1 MGMET
6 FIRNVDKELYKE
18 GANWRG
24 PEGQKTSPVRYFCA
38 KAEFE
43 GIGPED
49 KVLEKREKHYLRK
62 FKVPEPLE
70 ATPRAEKIKGYAR
83 DSWYVESIFKEL
95 GIPLRGPETP
105 TVGQCFGGA
114 AKGFS
119 VTSVQAIF
127 PIFYDNAIIAGLLA
141 QPLLDRLVSDTVQ
154 VNSGTAD
161 HVVMNENTWDRAT
174 GEIGEWT
181 RFPEMSISATNA
193 PVTLKKWGGIL
204 KSSDEAVRRARLPI
218 FQRGLERIGRQL
230 ANDLTDFALDVLI
243 LGDGNTGTA
252 LSGAADIQAAA
263 STGNPTYA
271 DLVATMLLF
280 KIGYQPT
287 DLLATKESWLDL
299 LNMPEFKDPLAGFR
313 FQANG
318 VPPTPL
324 GLNLHRWDS
333 LASSGWATTKILMW
347 QDDISLIQYQ
357 EGGITS
363 ESDRIVNG
371 QWSEIATSLYT
382 AFAIAD
388 REARKMGSGW

>member
-1 MGMET
+1 MAMET
-6 FIRNVDKELYKE
+6 FVKNVDKDLYKE
-18 GANWRG
+18 GAAWRG
-24 PEGQKTSPVRYFCA
+24 PNGQKTSPVRYFCA
-38 KAEFE
+38 KADAE
-43 GIGPED
+43 GIGPD
-49 KVLEKREKHYLRK
+49 AKVLDKREKHYLRK
-62 FKVPEPLE
+62 FRVPESLE
-70 ATPRAEKIKGYAR
+70 ATPRGEKVKGYAR
-83 DSWYVESIFKEL
+83 DSWYVETMFKEM
-95 GIPLRGPETP
+95 GIPIRGADTP
-105 TVGQCFGGA
+105 TVNECFGGA

-141 QPLLDRLVSDTVQ
+141 QPLLDRLVADTVQ

-161 HVVMNENTWDRAT
+161 HVVMNENTFDRST

-193 PVTLKKWGGIL
+193 PITLKKWGGIL

-230 ANDLTDFALDVLI
+230 ANDLTDFALDVLL

-252 LSGAADIQAAA
+252 LSGAADIQATAT
-263 STGNPTYA
+263 TGAPTYA
-271 DLVATMLLF
+271 DLVSTMLLF
-280 KIGYQPT
+280 KIGYEPT
-287 DLLATKESWLDL
+287 DMLATKETFVDL
-299 LNMPEFKDPLAGFR
+299 LNMPEFKDPQAGFR

-318 VPPTPL
+318 VVPTPL

-347 QDDISLIQYQ
+347 DANISLIQYQ

-371 QWSEIATSLYT
+371 QWSEVATSLYT

-388 REARKMGSGW
+388 RDARKLGTGW